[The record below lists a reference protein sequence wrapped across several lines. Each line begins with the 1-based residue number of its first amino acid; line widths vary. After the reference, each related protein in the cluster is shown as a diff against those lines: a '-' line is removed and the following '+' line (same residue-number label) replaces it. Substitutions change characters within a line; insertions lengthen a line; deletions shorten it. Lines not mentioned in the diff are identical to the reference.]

1 GRRAGDERRPHRG
14 AGHPRRAAGQGRL
27 LRRAVSE
34 PVRRRAGGVSP
45 FGAGPVRV
53 RCGSGCGPGAGPCAV
68 LRLSGLPCGE
78 PVEDPPAGR
87 TFGDWLIFRP
97 WPVKFA
103 LLAGRW
109 RAPKIGF
116 SFNGVPLDCVLS
128 NGVSLNGVALNR
140 VSPNGVSLNGVA
152 LNRVS
157 PNGISLNGVTGYESP

>member
-1 GRRAGDERRPHRG
+1 EFRRVLFRSGGGGRPWPGKRRPSS
-14 AGHPRRAAGQGRL
+14 
-27 LRRAVSE
+27 RAVGYERKIGFRSTFSA
-34 PVRRRAGGVSP
+34 PPAGCAV
-45 FGAGPVRV
+45 
-53 RCGSGCGPGAGPCAV
+53 AGPCAV

-128 NGVSLNGVALNR
+128 NGVSLNGV
-140 VSPNGVSLNGVA
+140 SLNGVA